1 MATRL
6 DLSGL
11 ARMGEHGDLT
21 RLDPGGRG
29 SQVVATRTRYGV
41 PPSCPAVPGVVRF
54 QHQTES
60 TDRLS
65 ASPARKSHS
74 KSQRRPV
81 SGDTQLRQA
90 TVEAGQVPSEPSP
103 ATPGDAREVTGG
115 QGVAGSNPAVPTGN
129 RVFSKITA
137 SHQSQQKSHPIVK
150 WPFQR
155 HAPIMRPGL
164 LPGHLSNRQ
173 SQRNRQSRGQRSLSH
188 LRSAQRPRQLR
199 TGEHHPGAP
208 AHRKPTLTGP
218 QQLQDAGRPG
228 RSHQAAPPPQTRWL
242 LA

>member
-29 SQVVATRTRYGV
+29 TQVVATRTRYGV

-103 ATPGDAREVTGG
+103 ATPGDVWEVTGG
-115 QGVAGSNPAVPTGN
+115 QGVAGSNPAVPTGSE
-129 RVFSKITA
+129 VFSNILMPLPEPAKEPSHREMALLDARADHMPGPPTRAFANTAEPAKPAVNGSKIA
-137 SHQSQQKSHPIVK
+137 
-150 WPFQR
+150 
-155 HAPIMRPGL
+155 
-164 LPGHLSNRQ
+164 
-173 SQRNRQSRGQRSLSH
+173 
-188 LRSAQRPRQLR
+188 
-199 TGEHHPGAP
+199 E
-208 AHRKPTLTGP
+208 
-218 QQLQDAGRPG
+218 
-228 RSHQAAPPPQTRWL
+228 PP
-242 LA
+242 